1 MIATYTD
8 TANETTMAT
17 SSHHH
22 SHSLLCVFWSSGGYP
37 KCDCGLLA
45 SAKAAKP
52 VRISAEV
59 AA

>member
-1 MIATYTD
+1 MTPTLSQQ
-8 TANETTMAT
+8 TTTAT

-22 SHSLLCVFWSSGGYP
+22 SHSLFCVFWSSGGYS

-45 SAKAAKP
+45 SAEVAKP
-52 VRISAEV
+52 VRASVEV